1 MPISVGQ
8 LCQDR
13 KVTVEMLAEQTGLE
27 PDRAAAIILG
37 RWTPTPSERT
47 KVAGVF
53 DLDVGEIAWGHQ
65 TPVQHLYGQGPD

>member
-13 KVTVEMLAEQTGLE
+13 QMTIEMLAEQSGLE

-37 RWTPTPSERT
+37 RWTPSSSERT
-47 KVAGVF
+47 KVASVF
-53 DLDVGEIAWGHQ
+53 DLEVDAIAWGHE
-65 TPVQHLYGQGPD
+65 TPVQHLYGQGPA